1 MRSDHDLLIS
11 KLDAFTRK
19 YYKDQLLRGALYS
32 VGLLILAYLVA
43 AGLEYVGRFGSG
55 VRTGLFYGYL
65 IAAAAVLVRFIAIP
79 LFKLFRLGK
88 VISHAEAARIIGDHF
103 SEVKDK
109 LLNTLQL
116 RDQSAIDPKHRALI
130 EASIA
135 QRSRELGPVPSP
147 PLSTCGATRS
157 TCAMR
162 FLPFCC
168 SSCCSW
174 PRHR

>member
-65 IAAAAVLVRFIAIP
+65 LAAAAVLVRFIAIP
-79 LFKLFRLGK
+79 LFKLC
-88 VISHAEAARIIGDHF
+88 
-103 SEVKDK
+103 
-109 LLNTLQL
+109 LLYT
-116 RDQSAIDPKHRALI
+116 
-130 EASIA
+130 
-135 QRSRELGPVPSP
+135 SP
-147 PLSTCGATRS
+147 PLVDASAV
-157 TCAMR
+157 
-162 FLPFCC
+162 LPFV
-168 SSCCSW
+168 
-174 PRHR
+174 PLV